1 MLLLLLRHGEDDRA
15 AGDDPPL
22 TERGV
27 AQVRS
32 TAEALLELC
41 PDGVEEVWI
50 SPARRTREAASL
62 IKEVLLTG
70 WDRFDARLGPGQ
82 GAARHIEI
90 IERAQLNGLQSLL
103 IVGHNPDLGEVALRC
118 VGEREEFE
126 RGLLAHGECLHVRLS
141 ADDASASGPLLVAG
155 GSSVRTLELTR
166 RSADSAA

>member
-1 MLLLLLRHGEDDRA
+1 M
-15 AGDDPPL
+15 
-22 TERGV
+22 
-27 AQVRS
+27 
-32 TAEALLELC
+32 ELC

-70 WDRFDARLGPGQ
+70 WDRVDARLGPGQ

-118 VGEREEFE
+118 VGEREDAGTDATI
-126 RGLLAHGECLHVRLS
+126 RRQRRLS
-141 ADDASASGPLLVAG
+141 ALPYCS
-155 GSSVRTLELTR
+155 TR
-166 RSADSAA
+166 PSR

>member
-1 MLLLLLRHGEDDRA
+1 M
-15 AGDDPPL
+15 
-22 TERGV
+22 
-27 AQVRS
+27 
-32 TAEALLELC
+32 ELC

-70 WDRFDARLGPGQ
+70 WDRVDARLGPGQ